1 MEKYLH
7 AITGSGIRDREGIK
21 LVTLLKAII
30 IIPVHNNSWMN
41 QVAVVH
47 TYSLMFRRIMASA
60 LRIYEWAI

>member
-21 LVTLLKAII
+21 LVTTLKPII
-30 IIPVHNNSWMN
+30 IIPVHNNSSMN

-47 TYSLMFRRIMASA
+47 TYS
-60 LRIYEWAI
+60 